1 MFRLADVARRRAAPA
16 PGGERECRPPTARLA
31 ESSPPAATPAPLVRH
46 RQSRERRGLVRHQ
59 MALSIVA
66 VNSARRGGHPS
77 GPGLPQ
83 FLPYNRKWSNPGPPG
98 CLPPPPALEAKLFR
112 LSRYNKGLRR
122 RFLLVG
128 PSSTSVPRATKEHSL
143 SSQRTFIEL
152 SKNFQRTFKKL
163 SKNFQRT
170 FKELSKNIQRTFI
183 ELSEKIPKSWH
194 GSTAS

>member
-66 VNSARRGGHPS
+66 VNSARRGDTRAAQGCPNSYLIIVSGATLGHR
-77 GPGLPQ
+77 GI
-83 FLPYNRKWSNPGPPG
+83 
-98 CLPPPPALEAKLFR
+98 PPPPALEAKLFR

-152 SKNFQRTFKKL
+152 SKNV
-163 SKNFQRT
+163 QRT
-170 FKELSKNIQRTFI
+170 FKEHSKNIQRTFI
-183 ELSEKIPKSWH
+183 ELPENIH
-194 GSTAS
+194 